1 MLFTDQQRHHGGQD
15 EVTGGVEETVTKLL
29 IVRIVMIISTD
40 LASAAVGESDKA
52 LVYVESIRKLRRRV
66 APIFTIL
73 KATFA
78 GP

>member
-52 LVYVESIRKLRRRV
+52 LVYVVSIRKLRRRV
-66 APIFTIL
+66 PPIFTIL
-73 KATFA
+73 RTIFV